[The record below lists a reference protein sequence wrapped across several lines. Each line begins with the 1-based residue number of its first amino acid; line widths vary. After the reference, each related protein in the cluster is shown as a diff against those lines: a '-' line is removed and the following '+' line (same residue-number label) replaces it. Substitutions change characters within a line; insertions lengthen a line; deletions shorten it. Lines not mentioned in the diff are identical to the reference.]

1 MIRSGNERGGILL
14 EWVVALAV
22 LGIVLSVALP
32 AAQGPLAATE
42 RRAFLR
48 AVVGD
53 LQRAQSEVFAR
64 AEEVAVHVAPTGYA
78 VALASGRRLRERAAP
93 PGIRLASNFPNGV
106 LRFGPDGRIQQ
117 GGSIWIEAD
126 GTPYARVILQVVSG
140 RVRAELLA
148 P

>member
-1 MIRSGNERGGILL
+1 MIQSGNERGVTLL

-53 LQRAQSEVFAR
+53 LQR
-64 AEEVAVHVAPTGYA
+64 
-78 VALASGRRLRERAAP
+78 
-93 PGIRLASNFPNGV
+93 
-106 LRFGPDGRIQQ
+106 
-117 GGSIWIEAD
+117 
-126 GTPYARVILQVVSG
+126 
-140 RVRAELLA
+140 
-148 P
+148 